1 MNRVEIAARVA
12 EAEPL
17 RHTPAG
23 TPVLR
28 LRMAHESEVLE
39 AGSPRL
45 IRMELQA
52 VALGD
57 VARELAQAPI
67 GALIQ
72 AVGFLAPLRQG
83 SDRLVFH
90 IQRVAQTH

>member
-1 MNRVEIAARVA
+1 MNRVEIAACVV

-28 LRMAHESEVLE
+28 LRMAHESEVIE
-39 AGSPRL
+39 AGAPRKVC
-45 IRMELQA
+45 MELQA

-57 VARELAQAPI
+57 VARELAGTPI
-67 GALIQ
+67 GGRVQ
-72 AVGFLAPLRQG
+72 AIGFLAPLRQG
-83 SDRLVFH
+83 SDRLVLH
-90 IQRVAQTH
+90 IQRIAQAH

>member
-1 MNRVEIAARVA
+1 VNRVEIAARLV
-12 EAEPL
+12 ETEPL

-39 AGSPRL
+39 AGSPRTVRL
-45 IRMELQA
+45 ELQA
-52 VALGD
+52 VALGEI
-57 VARELAQAPI
+57 AEELAGTPT
-67 GALIQ
+67 GALVQ
-72 AVGFLAPLRQG
+72 ATGFLAPLRQG

-90 IQRVAQTH
+90 IQRITQTH

>member
-28 LRMAHESEVLE
+28 LRMTHESEVLE
-39 AGSPRL
+39 AGSPRIVRL
-45 IRMELQA
+45 ELQA
-52 VALGD
+52 VALGN
-57 VARELAQAPI
+57 VAQELASTPD
-67 GALIQ
+67 GVLIQ
-72 AVGFLAPLRQG
+72 ATGFLAPLRQG
-83 SDRLVFH
+83 SDRRVFH
-90 IQRVAQTH
+90 IQRIAQTH